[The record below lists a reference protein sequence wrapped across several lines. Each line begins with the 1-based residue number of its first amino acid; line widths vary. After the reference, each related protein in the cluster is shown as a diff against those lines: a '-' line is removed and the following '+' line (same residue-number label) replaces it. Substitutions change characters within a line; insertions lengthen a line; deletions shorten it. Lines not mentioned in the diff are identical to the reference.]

1 MEKILMGKVVNVVGL
16 KGEVK
21 IYSYTD
27 RNERFEELE
36 QIWLDN
42 KAYAIENVRYQNKV
56 VILKL
61 EGINDRNKAEEQ
73 RNKKVYIE
81 EADLQEL
88 PEERELWLS
97 ALAIGD
103 VVFAGFPGEPFT
115 EIGRS
120 VKKNSPFALTIP
132 SCCSGGYE
140 GYFPMMDAYDE
151 EGYEKSTARFV
162 RGTAEK
168 LIEEMT
174 ELINAL

>member
-27 RNERFEELE
+27 RNERFEELD

-61 EGINDRNKAEEQ
+61 EGINDRNRAEEQ

-81 EADLQEL
+81 EADLAEL
-88 PEERELWLS
+88 PEDTYYVRDLIGISVVTENGELGKITDVIQNS
-97 ALAIGD
+97 AQDLY
-103 VVFAGFPGEPFT
+103 E
-115 EIGRS
+115 
-120 VKKNSPFALTIP
+120 VK
-132 SCCSGGYE
+132 
-140 GYFPMMDAYDE
+140 
-151 EGYEKSTARFV
+151 
-162 RGTAEK
+162 TAEGK
-168 LIEEMT
+168 KIYIPVVKEFVNEVDMENRIVKVTLPEG
-174 ELINAL
+174 LLDL

>member
-27 RNERFEELE
+27 RNERFEELD
-36 QIWLDN
+36 QIWLDS

-81 EADLQEL
+81 EADLAEL
-88 PEERELWLS
+88 PDDTYYVRDLIGLS
-97 ALAIGD
+97 
-103 VVFAGFPGEPFT
+103 VVT
-115 EIGRS
+115 
-120 VKKNSPFALTIP
+120 
-132 SCCSGGYE
+132 
-140 GYFPMMDAYDE
+140 E
-151 EGYEKSTARFV
+151 EGELGKITDVIQNSAQDLYEVK
-162 RGTAEK
+162 TAEGK
-168 LIEEMT
+168 KVYIPVVKEFVNEVDMENEVVKVTLPEG
-174 ELINAL
+174 LLDL

>member
-16 KGEVK
+16 KGELK

-27 RNERFEELE
+27 RNERFEELD

-42 KAYAIENVRYQNKV
+42 KVYAIENVRYQNKV

-88 PEERELWLS
+88 PEDTYYVRDLIGISVVTDDGELGKITDVIQNS
-97 ALAIGD
+97 AQDLY
-103 VVFAGFPGEPFT
+103 E
-115 EIGRS
+115 
-120 VKKNSPFALTIP
+120 VK
-132 SCCSGGYE
+132 
-140 GYFPMMDAYDE
+140 
-151 EGYEKSTARFV
+151 
-162 RGTAEK
+162 TAEGK
-168 LIEEMT
+168 KVYIPVVKEFVTDVDMENRIVKVTLPEG
-174 ELINAL
+174 LLDL

>member
-16 KGEVK
+16 KGELK

-27 RNERFEELE
+27 RNERFEELD

-81 EADLQEL
+81 EADLAEL
-88 PEERELWLS
+88 PEDTYYVRDLIGISVVTEDGELGKISDVIQNS
-97 ALAIGD
+97 AQDLY
-103 VVFAGFPGEPFT
+103 E
-115 EIGRS
+115 
-120 VKKNSPFALTIP
+120 VK
-132 SCCSGGYE
+132 
-140 GYFPMMDAYDE
+140 
-151 EGYEKSTARFV
+151 
-162 RGTAEK
+162 TAEGK
-168 LIEEMT
+168 KVYIPVVKEFVNEVDMENKVVKVTLPEG
-174 ELINAL
+174 LLDL

>member
-16 KGEVK
+16 KGELK

-36 QIWLDN
+36 QIWLEN

-73 RNKKVYIE
+73 RNKKVYIQ

-88 PEERELWLS
+88 PEDTYYVRDLIGISVVTVDGELGKITDVIQNS
-97 ALAIGD
+97 AQDLYEVKTAGGKKIYIPVVKEFVTD
-103 VVFAGFPGEPFT
+103 VDMENR
-115 EIGRS
+115 I
-120 VKKNSPFALTIP
+120 VKVTLP
-132 SCCSGGYE
+132 E
-140 GYFPMMDAYDE
+140 G
-151 EGYEKSTARFV
+151 
-162 RGTAEK
+162 
-168 LIEEMT
+168 LL
-174 ELINAL
+174 EL

>member
-88 PEERELWLS
+88 PEDTYYVRDLIGISVVSGDGELGKITDVIQNS
-97 ALAIGD
+97 AQDLY
-103 VVFAGFPGEPFT
+103 E
-115 EIGRS
+115 
-120 VKKNSPFALTIP
+120 VK
-132 SCCSGGYE
+132 
-140 GYFPMMDAYDE
+140 
-151 EGYEKSTARFV
+151 
-162 RGTAEK
+162 TAEGK
-168 LIEEMT
+168 KVYIPVVKEFVNEVDMENRVVKVTLPEG
-174 ELINAL
+174 LLDL

>member
-27 RNERFEELE
+27 RNERFEELD

-81 EADLQEL
+81 EADLAEL
-88 PEERELWLS
+88 PEDTYYVRDLIGLS
-97 ALAIGD
+97 
-103 VVFAGFPGEPFT
+103 VVT
-115 EIGRS
+115 
-120 VKKNSPFALTIP
+120 
-132 SCCSGGYE
+132 
-140 GYFPMMDAYDE
+140 E
-151 EGYEKSTARFV
+151 EGELGKITDVIQNSAQDLYEVK
-162 RGTAEK
+162 TAEGK
-168 LIEEMT
+168 KVYIPVVKEFVNEVDMENEVVKVTLPEG
-174 ELINAL
+174 LLDL